1 MHGFLRAAVTVS
13 LAAAAA
19 WMLRAADPG
28 VPASPPQGGALLKV
42 DLMGVFAHPD
52 DETGAAGTL
61 AAYALGKGSTVA
73 NVYCTRGEGG
83 GNMVGT
89 QAGPALGVLREAEL
103 RRCLDQLGVRYCYF
117 LDQSD
122 FAYTES
128 LSITLQR
135 WGHEETLRRLVR
147 LVRAL
152 RPEVILTMNP
162 APNPGQHGNHQA
174 AGLLAIEAFEAAADA
189 TRFPEQ
195 IRDEGLS
202 PWQPRKLYYGGPAGT
217 GATLDLSRPLAD
229 GRTPGQIAGAAL
241 SEHRSQGFGGMANA
255 PWLRR
260 PQSWTLVQ
268 SVVPFET
275 DEADVFRGLPV
286 QGDTPP
292 RLFASNDV
300 ETQPEVRIAV
310 RPRPAVRFYQQWIRD
325 QRIGHVAQE
334 FRVDVPV
341 VAGEPN
347 ALTLEAVNPTGSE
360 VPLEVQWE
368 LPVGWQ
374 SGSAVRR
381 VRVPAGKTLPFDVT
395 VTPPAGHPPDAEFTL
410 IARWADRTVRGQA
423 RLHPVPRLTVPRV
436 ASAPSLQ
443 AGAGG
448 ARWESCPWHEIPP
461 ERTWQGTVT
470 NAADCSA
477 RFRLGHDRSSL
488 YVEVQVRDDQVV
500 SNIEPNDIKGHW
512 RSDSIELCFDPVP
525 GSEHTMGCYKLG
537 IFPFDTRGVVRAAR
551 DADARPGPVEETAPG
566 TRLVS
571 WRTADGYAVR
581 AAIPLSEL
589 GWNPRAT
596 RRRLGFNVLV
606 YDGDKTNAAPGENIN
621 RSRLA
626 WAPRPGVQG
635 RPEDWGRAVLE

>member
-1 MHGFLRAAVTVS
+1 MHGFLRAAATLSFVVAVAS
-13 LAAAAA
+13 I
-19 WMLRAADPG
+19 LRAADPG
-28 VPASPPQGGALLKV
+28 VPGPPPQGAALLKV

-61 AAYALGKGSTVA
+61 AAYALGRGATVA

-89 QAGPALGVLREAEL
+89 QAGPALGILREAEL

-117 LDQSD
+117 LDQAD

-147 LVRAL
+147 LMRAL

-174 AGLLAIEAFEAAADA
+174 AGLLAIEAFQAAADPM
-189 TRFPEQ
+189 RFPEQ
-195 IRDEGLS
+195 IRYEGLS
-202 PWQPRKLYYGGPAGT
+202 AWQPRKLYYGGPAGT
-217 GATLDLSRPLAD
+217 GATLDLSQPLPD
-229 GRTPGQIAGAAL
+229 GRTPGQVAGTAL
-241 SEHRSQGFGGMANA
+241 SEHRSQGFGGMAKA

-275 DEADVFRGLPV
+275 EETDLFRGLPV
-286 QGDTPP
+286 NGDTPP
-292 RLFASNDV
+292 RLFAPGDV
-300 ETQPEVRIAV
+300 EVSSVVRLEV

-347 ALTLEAVNPTGSE
+347 ELSLEAVNPTGSGK
-360 VPLEVQWE
+360 VLEVNSE
-368 LPVGWQ
+368 PPSGWQ
-374 SGSAVRR
+374 SGTSIRR
-381 VRVPAGKTLPFDVT
+381 VRVPAGTTVPFTVE
-395 VTPPAGHPPDAEFTL
+395 VTPPAGTPPDAEFTWT
-410 IARWADRTVRGQA
+410 ARWENQTVQSQA
-423 RLHPVPRLTVPRV
+423 RLHPVPKLMVPRV
-436 ASAPSLQ
+436 VSAPPLQ
-443 AGAGG
+443 GEEGG
-448 ARWESCPWHEIPP
+448 SRWESCPWHEIPA

-477 RFRLGHDRSSL
+477 RFRLGHDRTAL
-488 YVEVQVRDDQVV
+488 YVEVQVRDDYVV

-512 RSDSIELCFDPVP
+512 RSDSIELCFDPAP

-571 WRTADGYAVR
+571 WRTAKGYAVR

-596 RRRLGFNVLV
+596 QRRLGFNVLV

-626 WAPRPGVQG
+626 WAPRSGVQG